1 MAELEGNSRFHMN
14 SATKAFRR
22 LMLYPAPAVNP
33 TPKLVNLAVGFTGTT
48 TGIARLVLSLL
59 FSSTSYSWA
68 VNNVEQQTI
77 TTILAKVAIQIAF
90 IRLLPIRATQSMF
103 RVAAAPERYGR

>member
-1 MAELEGNSRFHMN
+1 MN

-48 TGIARLVLSLL
+48 TGIARFGVEFAVFIEIILL
-59 FSSTSYSWA
+59 GA
-68 VNNVEQQTI
+68 Q
-77 TTILAKVAIQIAF
+77 
-90 IRLLPIRATQSMF
+90 
-103 RVAAAPERYGR
+103 